1 LRSGIAG
8 RLQRLLNP
16 GFLAKL
22 ALLQVLLGSGLLGL
36 MLLGTPVALLALA
49 LACAAG
55 VTVGATWAMA
65 VQPLYRLVAD
75 ANHLAAGD
83 LAHTVAIGDDGAMGQ
98 IQQALNQMSVN
109 LRTVVSDVRDEVE
122 QLNNSVREIA
132 DGNEDMSSRT
142 ESQASSLE
150 QTAASMEEIY
160 ATAQSSA
167 ASSVRG
173 HELAGTTTQI
183 TQSSNDALQSVAQ
196 SMRGIS
202 ESSGKINDI
211 IQLIEGVAFQT
222 NILALNAAVEAAR
235 AGDQGRGF
243 AVVAAEVRALSQRTT
258 AAAKEI
264 KGLIG
269 ESAQRVSSGD
279 TQTQVALE
287 RMGSVLQAMSR
298 VGTVLEEISTAA
310 NEQQLGIA
318 QINQAIS
325 QMDGVTQ
332 QNAAMVEELA
342 ATARSL
348 QSQANE
354 VSSSMRL
361 FRLKAGEH
369 TLSQIDA
376 VDLRR
381 AGKQLAIS

>member
-1 LRSGIAG
+1 
-8 RLQRLLNP
+8 
-16 GFLAKL
+16 
-22 ALLQVLLGSGLLGL
+22 
-36 MLLGTPVALLALA
+36 
-49 LACAAG
+49 
-55 VTVGATWAMA
+55 
-65 VQPLYRLVAD
+65 
-75 ANHLAAGD
+75 
-83 LAHTVAIGDDGAMGQ
+83 
-98 IQQALNQMSVN
+98 
-109 LRTVVSDVRDEVE
+109 
-122 QLNNSVREIA
+122 
-132 DGNEDMSSRT
+132 
-142 ESQASSLE
+142 
-150 QTAASMEEIY
+150 
-160 ATAQSSA
+160 
-167 ASSVRG
+167 
-173 HELAGTTTQI
+173 
-183 TQSSNDALQSVAQ
+183 
-196 SMRGIS
+196 
-202 ESSGKINDI
+202 
-211 IQLIEGVAFQT
+211 
-222 NILALNAAVEAAR
+222 
-235 AGDQGRGF
+235 
-243 AVVAAEVRALSQRTT
+243 VRALSQRTT

-279 TQTQVALE
+279 KQTQVALE
-287 RMGSVLQAMSR
+287 RMGSVLQAMGR